1 MKKQNGAISKILTPI
16 AFLLAWVALF
26 GIGLLALIR
35 FANKQNILVV
45 YYDNFSAIT
54 TTFFVIGGALVLM
67 GVWFAG
73 RFFRE

>member
-1 MKKQNGAISKILTPI
+1 MKQNTTLSKVLTPI
-16 AFLLAWVALF
+16 AFLLVWVVLF
-26 GIGLLALIR
+26 GVGLLALIR
-35 FANKQNILVV
+35 FGNRQNILAV
-45 YYDNFSAIT
+45 YYDNVSAIT